1 MPRDGSKDIKSMNIY
16 LSRVS
21 ELLEKF
27 PEISLSQMDSIRL
40 MNRIDSKYLTDSATV
55 YDILQDALRCGYRV
69 FTQESR
75 RLHDYDS
82 IYFDTAD
89 LRMFTDHRRGKA
101 DRQKV
106 RTRSYV
112 GTGQCYLEVKR
123 KNNHGRTR
131 KKRIPLDSEC
141 FHDFHQSSRA
151 CSWLEDLSAYP
162 PESLSASLETSF
174 YRITLVNSALTER
187 LTIDLDVKFH
197 NFRTLSPAD
206 LGQAV
211 IIELKQD
218 GRLHSQMQDILLSY
232 RVKKERVSKYCIGIA
247 LSDQSVLP
255 GRFKLKIRQI
265 EKINK
270 NTYLKCYNPVILQ
283 PL

>member
-40 MNRIDSKYLTDSATV
+40 MNRMDSKYLTDSAAV

-75 RLHDYDS
+75 RLHEYDS

-112 GTGQCYLEVKR
+112 GTGQYYLEVKR

-131 KKRIPLDSEC
+131 KKN
-141 FHDFHQSSRA
+141 SSR
-151 CSWLEDLSAYP
+151 
-162 PESLSASLETSF
+162 
-174 YRITLVNSALTER
+174 
-187 LTIDLDVKFH
+187 
-197 NFRTLSPAD
+197 
-206 LGQAV
+206 LGMF
-211 IIELKQD
+211 
-218 GRLHSQMQDILLSY
+218 S
-232 RVKKERVSKYCIGIA
+232 
-247 LSDQSVLP
+247 
-255 GRFKLKIRQI
+255 
-265 EKINK
+265 
-270 NTYLKCYNPVILQ
+270 
-283 PL
+283 